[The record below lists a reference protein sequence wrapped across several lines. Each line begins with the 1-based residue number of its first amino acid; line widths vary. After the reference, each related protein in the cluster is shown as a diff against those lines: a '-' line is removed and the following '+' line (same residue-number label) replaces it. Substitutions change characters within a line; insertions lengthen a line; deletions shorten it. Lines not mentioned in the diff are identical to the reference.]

1 MDKVKAGSSKE
12 FVLINKILYK
22 KCQTPD
28 VFLLCIP
35 QKIASAAAWNL
46 HNLYGFHF
54 SKDHMTNKLR
64 KIIFCPDLD
73 ILVQD
78 ILNTCPVCTLAPKKA
93 LYRQIGSQKSTLYR
107 PLQAV
112 VVDSLYLPSD
122 KLGYSKALLLC
133 DAATGKIS
141 IFPEKNLQA
150 STARKS
156 ILNYLYCTPAPQFL
170 ISDKGSEFEKKL
182 DLFLAQYDITLLSL
196 SSHQK
201 GATSLAEANIK
212 LCKSAL
218 RRIQIADP
226 SNWSFSIPL
235 VCQGINESLLYGQV

>member
-1 MDKVKAGSSKE
+1 MTERYARNMIFQEADLQKVYYSKVTKRENDNIDAISEKQASLALSSAHLLKSLLLKFFWGSPKDLQEIQKHDLKLNKIMDKVKAGSSKE

-107 PLQAV
+107 PL
-112 VVDSLYLPSD
+112 
-122 KLGYSKALLLC
+122 
-133 DAATGKIS
+133 
-141 IFPEKNLQA
+141 
-150 STARKS
+150 
-156 ILNYLYCTPAPQFL
+156 
-170 ISDKGSEFEKKL
+170 
-182 DLFLAQYDITLLSL
+182 
-196 SSHQK
+196 
-201 GATSLAEANIK
+201 
-212 LCKSAL
+212 
-218 RRIQIADP
+218 
-226 SNWSFSIPL
+226 
-235 VCQGINESLLYGQV
+235 

>member
-1 MDKVKAGSSKE
+1 MDKVKAVSSKE

-93 LYRQIGSQKSTLYR
+93 LYRQIGSSRSTLYR
-107 PLQAV
+107 PLQALV
-112 VVDSLYLPSD
+112 CDSLYLPAD

-133 DAATGKIS
+133 DAGTGKIS

-170 ISDKGSEFEKKL
+170 ISNKGSEFEKNL
-182 DLFLAQYDITLLSL
+182 DLFLA
-196 SSHQK
+196 
-201 GATSLAEANIK
+201 
-212 LCKSAL
+212 
-218 RRIQIADP
+218 
-226 SNWSFSIPL
+226 
-235 VCQGINESLLYGQV
+235 